1 MRDFNLK
8 DILKFKPFKKNK
20 PVSKKG
26 KRRLRKPIVFLL
38 MSMVG
43 LSVGLLGAFAY
54 DTATKVDAVEFV
66 VDGTPWFTV
75 TDKQGL
81 YHLLEVYKQSY
92 LSSIQANAEIS
103 SVEFTQ
109 SIELVD
115 VRVNKEEPISLDS
128 ADVQLHQIVS
138 EATYYTVVKGD
149 NLWNI
154 AIDNTIPLAEII
166 RLNPSLNPDKIWPG
180 DQILFV
186 PQDPLLDVQ
195 VNLTTKVFEPMGYR
209 TEYIQDKT
217 LYASQRIV
225 VKPGK
230 EGIKNVTYDITMLN
244 GYAQDVIVEQET
256 QLVAPVNAVVRVGT
270 KRTLVR
276 ISNSN
281 FGVTTGRLSSDYGYR
296 IHPITGVRTFHAGID
311 IATPVGTAVYAYT
324 DGTVVAAGWDNSYGR
339 YVKISHGNGLETLY
353 LHLSSIEVSV
363 GDKVKVGNK
372 IAKVGNT
379 GFSTGP
385 HLHFEVRVN
394 GASKSPWAYI

>member
-1 MRDFNLK
+1 MRDLHLK
-8 DILKFKPFKKNK
+8 DILKFN
-20 PVSKKG
+20 PVPKTPSRPRKSKRK
-26 KRRLRKPIVFLL
+26 LRKPIVFLL
-38 MSMVG
+38 ITIFG
-43 LSVGLLGAFAY
+43 LSLGLLGAFAY
-54 DTATKVDAVEFV
+54 DNATKVDAYELS
-66 VDGTPWFTV
+66 VDGSVWFTV
-75 TDKQGL
+75 QDQQGL
-81 YHLLEVYKQSY
+81 YHLLELYKQSY
-92 LSSIQANAEIS
+92 LSNIQANAEIS
-103 SVEFTQ
+103 SVEFMQTVT
-109 SIELVD
+109 INE
-115 VRVNKEEPISLDS
+115 VRVNKELPISLEA

-138 EATYYTVVKGD
+138 EAVYYTVVKGD

-154 AIDNTIPLAEII
+154 ALDNDIPLSEII

-195 VNLTTKVFEPMGYR
+195 VSLTSKVFEPMGYR

-217 LYASQRIV
+217 LFATQRIV

-230 EGIKNVTYDITMLN
+230 EGIKNVVYDITMLN

-281 FGVTTGRLSSDYGYR
+281 FGVTTGRLSSDFGYR

-311 IATPVGTAVYAYT
+311 IATPTGTPVYAYT
-324 DGTVVAAGWDNSYGR
+324 NGTVVAAGWDNSYGK
-339 YVKISHGNGLETLY
+339 YIKISHGNGLETLY
-353 LHLSSIEVSV
+353 LHLSSFEVSV
-363 GDKVKVGNK
+363 GDSVKVGQK

-379 GFSTGP
+379 GFSTGS

-394 GASKSPWAYI
+394 GVSKSPWAYI

>member
-1 MRDFNLK
+1 
-8 DILKFKPFKKNK
+8 
-20 PVSKKG
+20 
-26 KRRLRKPIVFLL
+26 
-38 MSMVG
+38 MSIAG
-43 LSVGLLGAFAY
+43 LSMGLLGAFAY
-54 DTATKVDAVEFV
+54 DTVTKVDAVEFV

-109 SIELVD
+109 AIELVD
-115 VRVNKEEPISLDS
+115 VRVNKEEPISLES

-154 AIDNTIPLAEII
+154 ALDNDIPLSEII
-166 RLNPSLNPDKIWPG
+166 RLNPTLNPDKIWPG

-195 VNLTTKVFEPMGYR
+195 VSLTTKVFEPMGYR

-217 LYASQRIV
+217 LFASQRVV

-244 GYAQDVIVEQET
+244 GYAQDVVVEQET

-311 IATPVGTAVYAYT
+311 IATPVGTSVYAYT

-372 IAKVGNT
+372 IAKTGNT